1 LKKNKAGGFILCD
14 TKITTKLWESRHC
27 GVDVKTDTQTNGKN
41 PEPQNRLT
49 HIFSTQAIQWE
60 EENLFTKRS
69 WVNWKFIYNNESQS
83 PTSHHT
89 EKLL

>member
-1 LKKNKAGGFILCD
+1 MKKNKAGGFILCD

-49 HIFSTQAIQWE
+49 
-60 EENLFTKRS
+60 
-69 WVNWKFIYNNESQS
+69 
-83 PTSHHT
+83 
-89 EKLL
+89 